1 MRGTIRKKFNR
12 HNELSGILFVLP
24 LIIYFLIF
32 QVMPMLMAFGIS
44 FTDWKIIDK
53 PKFVGLTNYIQLFTD
68 SYLYPYFWRSLLT
81 TVIYILLTV
90 PFSIAITL
98 VVSAILNSNIK
109 GEGVFKTIFYI
120 PSVTAGAAV
129 AATWK
134 FMVDPQYGLINQIL
148 GTNFSLLSNK
158 YTALPTL
165 AFMSVWGGLGYN
177 VLIMHAAMKGI
188 NKELYD
194 AAAIDGAGFIKTFF
208 KVTIPSVKPIILFLS
223 VTSLIG
229 GFQAFDQMYFMTG
242 GGPNKATLTYMYQVY
257 NLVNLEIPNMG
268 AASAMSYILLL
279 IILGV
284 TAVQF
289 FLARER
295 GEDRE

>member
-1 MRGTIRKKFNR
+1 
-12 HNELSGILFVLP
+12 
-24 LIIYFLIF
+24 
-32 QVMPMLMAFGIS
+32 MPMLMAFGIS

>member
-120 PSVTAGAAV
+120 RTVTAGAAV

>member
-90 PFSIAITL
+90 PFSLAITL

>member
-12 HNELSGILFVLP
+12 RNELSGILFVLP

>member
-279 IILGV
+279 IILVV

>member
-295 GEDRE
+295 GENRE

>member
-1 MRGTIRKKFNR
+1 MKGTIRKKFNR

-98 VVSAILNSNIK
+98 VVSAILNANIK

-229 GFQAFDQMYFMTG
+229 SFQAFDQMYFMTG